1 MFGVSEAFI
10 TVDRFLLFDLQ
21 DPAVLG
27 SFFPLWPSFEVPLLG
42 LIFYPNIKHGSYS
55 GLGHGLFFSDSE

>member
-1 MFGVSEAFI
+1 
-10 TVDRFLLFDLQ
+10 
-21 DPAVLG
+21 
-27 SFFPLWPSFEVPLLG
+27 LLG